1 MAVEPHTPAPAV
13 QWITTASAVAVAL
26 VGLDHFAL
34 IWGLIGAMGAQTQKP
49 TNGRFRS
56 VAALIMNTL
65 MGALAGSALAAMFW
79 PDVALLRYVLCAIAP
94 LVLSKYLFRF
104 ADAIGNAVENALPSA
119 FGRIFGLQRP
129 PPAAP
134 PAQPPQP
141 PAQKGSNDD
150 V

>member
-1 MAVEPHTPAPAV
+1 MAADPQTPAPAV
-13 QWITTASAVAVAL
+13 QWITAASTVAVAL

-56 VAALIMNTL
+56 IAALIMNTL

-79 PDVALLRYVLCAIAP
+79 PDVALARYVMCAIAP

-104 ADAIGNAVENALPSA
+104 ADAIGNAVESALP
-119 FGRIFGLQRP
+119 FTVGRVFGLHRP
-129 PPAAP
+129 PTATP
-134 PAQPPQP
+134 PPQP
-141 PAQKGSNDD
+141 PAQKGSDD
-150 V
+150 HV